1 MTERDKIIGLA
12 STMKTTMTSRSPFTL
27 RSQRRYD
34 LTEMMNNSRQRM
46 VSPAMH
52 KDGGSKLNADS
63 LRQLPGTQEGR
74 GSPEELQSVRSKR
87 SLSINVNK
95 VSKIVKL

>member
-12 STMKTTMTSRSPFTL
+12 STMKTTMTSKSPFTL

-34 LTEMMNNSRQRM
+34 LTEMMNHSRQGM
-46 VSPAMH
+46 VSPGMH
-52 KDGGSKLNADS
+52 KEGGSKLNADS